1 MAERDRKMVKHI
13 FEMKENYNKFRQLF
27 RQQAEDLLKKLD
39 KHAEEKQKSVM
50 HDMMDEWSCFC
61 KGQDKAFVCRRA
73 SQKTSRG
80 NVYVLDGE
88 RSFRLRKVFK
98 NI

>member
-61 KGQDKAFVCRRA
+61 KGQDRLLFV
-73 SQKTSRG
+73 
-80 NVYVLDGE
+80 GE
-88 RSFRLRKVFK
+88 LHKKQVGK
-98 NI
+98 CLCA

>member
-39 KHAEEKQKSVM
+39 KHGSLTVEYQEKYLQ
-50 HDMMDEWSCFC
+50 
-61 KGQDKAFVCRRA
+61 
-73 SQKTSRG
+73 
-80 NVYVLDGE
+80 VL
-88 RSFRLRKVFK
+88 
-98 NI
+98 

>member
-73 SQKTSRG
+73 PQKTSREMFMC
-80 NVYVLDGE
+80 LTE
-88 RSFRLRKVFK
+88 
-98 NI
+98 

>member
-61 KGQDKAFVCRRA
+61 KGQDKAFVF
-73 SQKTSRG
+73 
-80 NVYVLDGE
+80 YVLDGE

>member
-39 KHAEEKQKSVM
+39 KHAEEK
-50 HDMMDEWSCFC
+50 
-61 KGQDKAFVCRRA
+61 
-73 SQKTSRG
+73 
-80 NVYVLDGE
+80 
-88 RSFRLRKVFK
+88 RKK
-98 NI
+98 LPITQSI